1 MFFAYMKITKEAA
14 HIGIVGFAFK
24 AQCTSVVQKNAELIW
39 QSCHQAG
46 NWIDLHLLD
55 LVALVIGRSFGII
68 PRKRAMK
75 EVNENVGKGF
85 QIIMAWLFD
94 TQVAIEQCKWGS
106 TCEDIMVQL
115 NWHMNL
121 SPRVSV
127 PLGKTK
133 IDDEGLIAIWTCS
146 DQKVGRLDV
155 TVNEVGRVD
164 MLYMWDLW
172 NCIVSRTGSYKS
184 Q

>member
-1 MFFAYMKITKEAA
+1 MFFAYTKITEEVV

-39 QSCHQAG
+39 QSHHQAG

-55 LVALVIGRSFGII
+55 LVALVIGRSLGVM
-68 PRKRAMK
+68 PRKRAAK

-94 TQVAIEQCKWGS
+94 TQVAIERGEWGS
-106 TCEDIMVQL
+106 TCEDMMVQS
-115 NWHMNL
+115 NWHMNS
-121 SPRVSV
+121 SPRISV
-127 PLGKTK
+127 PLGKTE

-146 DQKVGRLDV
+146 NQKVGRLDV

-164 MLYMWDLW
+164 MLYTQDLW
-172 NCIVSRTGSYKS
+172 NCRISGMGSYKC